1 MPSLE
6 EHWYLP
12 ILVISDSGLDPA
24 QPYFQD
30 TPAEVRLD
38 PLDALF
44 VDVIHTDSSS
54 TAANLGESLV
64 LFTLYCR
71 WFQCVRVTVV
81 MECIRLCS
89 NFFSMNVHTV
99 WGQFP
104 L

>member
-64 LFTLYCR
+64 LFTLYLLCK
-71 WFQCVRVTVV
+71 
-81 MECIRLCS
+81 MPNACIQ
-89 NFFSMNVHTV
+89 HTLMDILSI
-99 WGQFP
+99 WGK
-104 L
+104 